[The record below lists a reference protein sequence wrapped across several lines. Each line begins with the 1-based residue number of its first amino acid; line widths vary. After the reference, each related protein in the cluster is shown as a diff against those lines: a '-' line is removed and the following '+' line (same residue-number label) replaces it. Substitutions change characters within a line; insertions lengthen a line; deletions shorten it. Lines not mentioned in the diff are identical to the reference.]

1 MFASSSEN
9 LLQTTG
15 LSLKPLLTS
24 PTHSTYVDAR
34 LLMYTVHF
42 ILLITQSCCSH
53 IRLIAKV
60 CHFCSVLLLFN
71 CLGHYYWRRRDT
83 RWPAATCC
91 HCRQQ
96 VFHRHWAYHCHE
108 GLQSPD
114 GNAPHVLTDLSWISN
129 IRFGRSV
136 SWITLPSS
144 RRFCSSLTVENCLQ
158 KSRHFLTISQ
168 EHLLAAAS
176 LLLLEWWIGWILPD

>member
-83 RWPAATCC
+83 RWPATTCC

-114 GNAPHVLTDLSWISN
+114 GNAPHVLTDLCLESRISGLEEAY
-129 IRFGRSV
+129 RGLLYLRPEGSV
-136 SWITLPSS
+136 RAWPWKTASK
-144 RRFCSSLTVENCLQ
+144 N
-158 KSRHFLTISQ
+158 HDIS
-168 EHLLAAAS
+168 
-176 LLLLEWWIGWILPD
+176 